1 MENKMKTA
9 EELCEE
15 WLQDTFDQSELPEHE
30 KTRPSDL
37 ATYKVVARLG
47 FMACH
52 KLCEAKLKE
61 VEKRAETLQN
71 LLYDVCSE
79 DLNNVCIE
87 EKIPGSEYVLI
98 RAYSAG
104 VHFGVLTKREGK
116 EVWLKDARR
125 IWYWEGAATLS
136 QLAVD
141 GVTKPNLCKF
151 SVTVPKMILT
161 EAIEIIPCTPKAVNC
176 ILGVPEW
183 KA

>member
-1 MENKMKTA
+1 MKTV

-30 KTRPSDL
+30 RSKPSEL
-37 ATYKVVARLG
+37 ATYRVMARLG

-52 KLCEAKLKE
+52 TLCEAKLKE

-71 LLYDVCSE
+71 LLYGVCS
-79 DLNNVCIE
+79 E

-104 VHFGVLTKREGK
+104 VHFGILTKREGK

-125 IWYWEGAATLS
+125 IWYWEGAASLS